1 MSPGSNL
8 AVRSGLPTPAPT
20 RPPIILIH
28 GAANSSRVWTFWQC
42 ALAHRGWASHAIDL
56 RGHGQSSH
64 LDLSTTSMY
73 DYTSDIRSL
82 AGELANK
89 PILMG
94 WSMGGLV
101 AMMVAA
107 TGDATACVALA
118 PSMPAQRTDESIT
131 LRTGEFGPEE
141 YGIVSIDPEDQ
152 PGMADHE
159 LDERRIA
166 LASLSQES
174 RLARDQRGA
183 GIVVQS
189 LPCPFLLVT
198 GTEDRAWP
206 LKRYRSLWLGADQH
220 QVQGASHWGLVLNR
234 RALSGAIPA
243 VAQWLSANY
252 QAGQHAP

>member
-1 MSPGSNL
+1 MISHGSNL
-8 AVRSGLPTPAPT
+8 AVRSVLPADAPP
-20 RPPIILIH
+20 RPPLILIH
-28 GAANSSRVWTFWQC
+28 GAANSGKVWTFWQC
-42 ALAHRGWASHAIDL
+42 QLAHRGWPSHAIDL
-56 RGHGQSSH
+56 RGHGRSSH
-64 LDLSTTSMY
+64 IDLSNTSMY
-73 DYTSDIRSL
+73 DYATDIRSL
-82 AGELANK
+82 AGQLANK

-141 YGIVSIDPEDQ
+141 YGIVSLDPEDQ
-152 PGMADHE
+152 PGMAD
-159 LDERRIA
+159 LDLEERRIA

-206 LKRYRSLWLGADQH
+206 LERYRGLWLGAEQR
-220 QVQGASHWGLVLNR
+220 QVQGATHWGLVLNR
-234 RALSGAIPA
+234 RALTGAIPA
-243 VAQWLSANY
+243 VEQCLSAHY
-252 QAGQHAP
+252 

>member
-1 MSPGSNL
+1 MSLGPNI
-8 AVRSGLPTPAPT
+8 AVRSVLPAEGPT

-28 GAANSSRVWTFWQC
+28 GAANSSEVWTFWQC
-42 ALAHRGWASHAIDL
+42 RLAEHGWASHAIDL
-56 RGHGQSSH
+56 RGHGRSSH

-73 DYTSDIRSL
+73 DYATDIRSL
-82 AGELANK
+82 ASGLANK

-107 TGDATACVALA
+107 TGGATACVTLA
-118 PSMPAQRTDESIT
+118 PSMPAQVTDEYIT

-141 YGIVSIDPEDQ
+141 YGIVSLDPEDQ
-152 PGMADHE
+152 RGMAD
-159 LDERRIA
+159 LDLEERSIA
-166 LASLSQES
+166 LTSLCRES

-189 LPCPFLLVT
+189 LTCPFLLVT

-206 LKRYRSLWLGADQH
+206 LERYRDLWLDGEQQ

-234 RALSGAIPA
+234 RAMSGAVPA
-243 VAQWLSANY
+243 VEQWLSANY
-252 QAGQHAP
+252 

>member
-1 MSPGSNL
+1 MSLGSNL
-8 AVRSGLPTPAPT
+8 AVRSVLPTEAPT

-28 GAANSSRVWTFWQC
+28 GAANSSKVWTFWQC
-42 ALAHRGWASHAIDL
+42 RLAHRGWATHAIDL

-64 LDLSTTSMY
+64 LDLSNTSMY
-73 DYTSDIRSL
+73 DYASDIRSL

-89 PILMG
+89 PILIG

-118 PSMPAQRTDESIT
+118 PSMPAQLTDESIT

-141 YGIVSIDPEDQ
+141 YGIVSLDPEDQ
-152 PGMADHE
+152 PGMTD
-159 LDERRIA
+159 LDQEERRIA
-166 LASLSQES
+166 LTSLSQES
-174 RLARDQRGA
+174 RLARDQRRA

-206 LKRYRSLWLGADQH
+206 LERYRGLWLGGEQQ

-234 RALSGAIPA
+234 RGLAGAIPA
-243 VAQWLSANY
+243 VEQWLSANY
-252 QAGQHAP
+252 SAG

>member
-1 MSPGSNL
+1 MKSYGSNI
-8 AVRSGLPTPAPT
+8 AVRSLLPTEAPS
-20 RPPIILIH
+20 RPPLILIH
-28 GAANSSRVWTFWQC
+28 GAANSSKVWTFWQC
-42 ALAHRGWASHAIDL
+42 RLARRGWASHAIDL
-56 RGHGQSSH
+56 RGHGRSSH
-64 LDLSTTSMY
+64 PDLSNTSMH
-73 DYTSDIRSL
+73 DYASDIRSV
-82 AGELANK
+82 AGELPNK

-141 YGIVSIDPEDQ
+141 YGIVSPDPEDQ
-152 PGMADHE
+152 PGMADLNLE
-159 LDERRIA
+159 ERHIA

-174 RLARDQRGA
+174 RLARDQRAA
-183 GIVVQS
+183 GIVVQA

-198 GTEDRAWP
+198 GTADRAWP
-206 LKRYRSLWLGADQH
+206 LERYSGLWFGGEKQ
-220 QVQGASHWGLVLNR
+220 QVEGASHWGLMLNR

-243 VAQWLSANY
+243 VEQWLSAN
-252 QAGQHAP
+252 H